1 MPAKDTRTAILD
13 AAQDLIQR
21 MGANAMSYQNISDA
35 VGIRKASIHYYF
47 PTKEDLLEAVLGR
60 YNTYFLRLVDDIIR
74 SKEKADKKLQRYV
87 GIFEATLRDGS
98 RDKACLCG
106 MLGAELA
113 SLRSDSVRHVRSFY
127 AENEARLIQILEAG
141 RRDGSFNFEGSTRQT
156 ASLIF
161 SLLEGAVLISRA
173 QDGVRHFK
181 GIGTQLLNLLRH

>member
-1 MPAKDTRTAILD
+1 
-13 AAQDLIQR
+13 
-21 MGANAMSYQNISDA
+21 
-35 VGIRKASIHYYF
+35 
-47 PTKEDLLEAVLGR
+47 
-60 YNTYFLRLVDDIIR
+60 
-74 SKEKADKKLQRYV
+74 
-87 GIFEATLRDGS
+87 
-98 RDKACLCG
+98 

>member
-1 MPAKDTRTAILD
+1 MPAKDTRAAILD
-13 AAQDLIQR
+13 VAQDLIQR

-74 SKEKADKKLQRYV
+74 SKEKADKKLHRYV

-113 SLRSDSVRHVRSFY
+113 TLRSDSVRHVRSFY

-161 SLLEGAVLISRA
+161 SLLEGAVLIAARRTVCATSRESA
-173 QDGVRHFK
+173 PSS
-181 GIGTQLLNLLRH
+181 

>member
-60 YNTYFLRLVDDIIR
+60 YNTYFLRLVDDVIR

>member
-113 SLRSDSVRHVRSFY
+113 SLRSDSVRRVRSFY

-181 GIGTQLLNLLRH
+181 GIGAQLLNLLRH